1 MEGREVKDRLYEAF
15 AQTAKAVANPHRIE
29 ILELIAQGER
39 CVDAIARATG
49 LSLTNT
55 SAHLQVLHRSRLVET
70 KRAGTTV
77 FYRLADDEVVRFVNH
92 LRDLTR
98 ARVGEVDRV
107 IKDYFDARDTFEPIT
122 REDLLERASNQD
134 VVILD
139 VRPKEEYAQGH
150 IPGAKSIPLASLEDR
165 LEELSRQS
173 LFVAYCRGP
182 YCVLAVQAVER
193 LSAEGYSAIRLE
205 DGMPEWRLAGLPVE
219 R

>member
-1 MEGREVKDRLYEAF
+1 MEAREVKDRLYEAF
-15 AQTAKAVANPHRIE
+15 ALTAKAVANPHRIE

-39 CVDAIARATG
+39 SVDAIARATG

-70 KRAGTTV
+70 KRVGTTV

-107 IKDYFDARDTFEPIT
+107 IKDYFVARDTFEPIT
-122 REDLLERASNQD
+122 REDLLERASSGE

-139 VRPKEEYAQGH
+139 VRPEEEYAQGH
-150 IPGAKSIPLASLEDR
+150 IPNAKSIPLASLNDR
-165 LEELSRQS
+165 LKELSKKS
-173 LFVAYCRGP
+173 LVVAYCRGP
-182 YCVLAVQAVER
+182 YCVLAVQAVEK

-205 DGMPEWRLAGLPVE
+205 EGMPEWRLAGLPVE